1 MSQSNSDVLNQK
13 IEAYYMARSSYDF
26 AKKASDEADAIR
38 RAKEAELVEYMIDQ
52 RILKV
57 SRDDGTTPILVNS
70 VSIRVVQENFE
81 EVREWLRN
89 TEGDD
94 ADFLVT
100 IPHKPAILELV
111 KRKIE
116 QEKLDPTDFPAF
128 LQCSTRP
135 TLRVNGWKG
144 RE

>member
-1 MSQSNSDVLNQK
+1 MSTNDKLNEK

-26 AKKASDEADAIR
+26 AKKASDDADAIR
-38 RAKEAELVEYMIDQ
+38 RQKEFELVEYMIEH
-52 RILKV
+52 RIKSV
-57 SRDDGTTPILVNS
+57 KRDDGTTPLLVNA
-70 VSIRVVQENFE
+70 VSISVTQENYDAI
-81 EVREWLRN
+81 REWLKS

-116 QEKLDPTDFPAF
+116 QDRLDPTDFPAF
-128 LQCSTRP
+128 LNCSTRP
-135 TLRVNGWKG
+135 ALRVNGWKG